1 MFINFLHIFSFKG
14 DKMMNAL
21 TIDLEDW
28 YHPEFVAKFVPP
40 HQRKDQV
47 EDAVKPLLQLLDR
60 YNVHATFFVL
70 GQVAERHPELI
81 ERIYEKGHE
90 IASHGYSHKRLH
102 ELGKEKFEDD
112 IRKSTNI
119 LESIIREKIIGFRA
133 PSYSIDQ
140 DTAWALAIL
149 ENLGYKYD
157 SSVFPLRFRK
167 KSLYGVRNAPLY
179 PYSPS
184 KEDITKE
191 SDYRNRE
198 IIEFP
203 LSVVKSAG
211 IKIPVAGGAYLRL
224 FPAWFLRLAI
234 KKINKEKRPA
244 IIYVH
249 PWETYEKTPRIKLSF
264 PHKQITYYG
273 IDSSLKK
280 IESLLRNFRFGTV
293 KDVLFHY
300 VKCYYSS
307 LAFIVCHI
315 TALSNVI

>member
-1 MFINFLHIFSFKG
+1 
-14 DKMMNAL
+14 MNAL

-28 YHPEFVAKFVPP
+28 YHPEFVTKFVPD

-60 YNVHATFFVL
+60 YNVSATFFVL

-81 ERIYEKGHE
+81 ERIYEEGHE

-102 ELGKEKFEDD
+102 ELGKEEFEDD
-112 IRKSTNI
+112 LRKCTNI
-119 LESIIREKIIGFRA
+119 LESIVKEEIFGFRA
-133 PSYSIDQ
+133 PSYSINQ
-140 DTAWALAIL
+140 DTAWALDIL

-157 SSVFPLRFRK
+157 SSIFPLRFRK
-167 KSLYGVRNAPLY
+167 KSLYGICNAPLY

-191 SDYRNRE
+191 SEDENRK

-203 LSVVKSAG
+203 LSVVKFVG

-249 PWETYEKTPRIKLSF
+249 PWETYEKTPRIKLPF
-264 PHKQITYYG
+264 PKKQITYYG
-273 IDSSLKK
+273 IGSSLKK
-280 IESLLRNFRFGTV
+280 VESLLKNFEFGTV
-293 KDVLFHY
+293 RDDLF
-300 VKCYYSS
+300 
-307 LAFIVCHI
+307 
-315 TALSNVI
+315 

>member
-1 MFINFLHIFSFKG
+1 MQ
-14 DKMMNAL
+14 NAF

-28 YHPEFVAKFVPP
+28 YHPEFVTKFVPA
-40 HQRKDQV
+40 HLRKDQI
-47 EDAVKPLLQLLDR
+47 EEAVKPLLELLDK
-60 YNVHATFFVL
+60 YNVRATFFVV
-70 GQVAERHPELI
+70 GEVAEKHLELI
-81 ERIYEKGHE
+81 EKIYDEGHE

-112 IRKSTNI
+112 IRKSMNI
-119 LESIIREKIIGFRA
+119 LEPIIKEKIIGFRA

-140 DTAWALAIL
+140 NTAWALDIL

-191 SDYRNRE
+191 SNDRNRE

-203 LSVVKSAG
+203 LSVVKLAG

-234 KKINKEKRPA
+234 NKINKEKRPA

-249 PWETYEKTPRIKLSF
+249 PWETYEKTPRIKLPF
-264 PHKQITYYG
+264 PHRQITYYG

-280 IESLLRNFRFGTV
+280 VESLLRNFEFGTV
-293 KDVLFHY
+293 RDVLFH
-300 VKCYYSS
+300 
-307 LAFIVCHI
+307 
-315 TALSNVI
+315 

>member
-1 MFINFLHIFSFKG
+1 MQ
-14 DKMMNAL
+14 NAF

-28 YHPEFVAKFVPP
+28 YHPEFVTKFVPA

-47 EDAVKPLLQLLDR
+47 ENAVKPLLQLLDR
-60 YNVHATFFVL
+60 YNVSATFFVS

-81 ERIYEKGHE
+81 EKIYNEGHE

-112 IRKSTNI
+112 IRKSVNI
-119 LESIIREKIIGFRA
+119 LESVVKEKIIGFRA
-133 PSYSIDQ
+133 PSYSINQ
-140 DTAWALAIL
+140 DTIWALDIL

-167 KSLYGVRNAPLY
+167 NSLYGVRNAPLY

-184 KEDITKE
+184 KKDITKE
-191 SDYRNRE
+191 SEDEKRK

-203 LSVVKSAG
+203 LSVVKFAG
-211 IKIPVAGGAYLRL
+211 VKIPVAGGAYLRL

-234 KKINKEKRPA
+234 KRINKEKRPA

-249 PWETYEKTPRIKLSF
+249 PWETYEKTPRIKLPF
-264 PHKQITYYG
+264 PHGQITYYG
-273 IDSSLKK
+273 IGSSLEKV
-280 IESLLRNFRFGTV
+280 ENLLRNFRFGTA
-293 KDVLFHY
+293 KAVLFH
-300 VKCYYSS
+300 
-307 LAFIVCHI
+307 
-315 TALSNVI
+315 

>member
-1 MFINFLHIFSFKG
+1 MQ
-14 DKMMNAL
+14 NAF

-28 YHPEFVAKFVPP
+28 YHPEFVTNFVPAY
-40 HQRKDQV
+40 QRKDQV

-60 YNVHATFFVL
+60 YNVSATFFVL

-81 ERIYEKGHE
+81 EKIYNEGHE

-112 IRKSTNI
+112 IRKSVNI
-119 LESIIREKIIGFRA
+119 LESVVKEKIIGFRA

-140 DTAWALAIL
+140 DTAWALDVL
-149 ENLGYKYD
+149 ENLGYRYD

-167 KSLYGVRNAPLY
+167 KSLYGIRNAPLY

-191 SDYRNRE
+191 SDDKNRK

-203 LSVVKSAG
+203 LSVVKFAG
-211 IKIPVAGGAYLRL
+211 VKIPVAGGAYLRL
-224 FPAWFLRLAI
+224 FPAQFIILAI

-249 PWETYEKTPRIKLSF
+249 PWEIYEKTPRIKLPF
-264 PHKQITYYG
+264 PHGQITYYG
-273 IDSSLKK
+273 INSALKK
-280 IESLLRNFRFGTV
+280 VESLLKNFKFGTV
-293 KDVLFHY
+293 RNVLFH
-300 VKCYYSS
+300 
-307 LAFIVCHI
+307 
-315 TALSNVI
+315 

>member
-1 MFINFLHIFSFKG
+1 MI
-14 DKMMNAL
+14 NAL

-28 YHPEFVAKFVPP
+28 YHPEFVTKFVPA

-60 YNVHATFFVL
+60 YNVSATFFVL

-81 ERIYEKGHE
+81 ERIYEEGHE

-112 IRKSTNI
+112 IRKSTNL
-119 LESIIREKIIGFRA
+119 LESIVKERIFGFRA

-140 DTAWALAIL
+140 DTIWALDVL
-149 ENLGYKYD
+149 EYYGYKYD
-157 SSVFPLRFRK
+157 SSVFPLRLRK
-167 KSLYGVRNAPLY
+167 KSMYGVCNAPLY

-184 KEDITKE
+184 KDDITRE
-191 SDYRNRE
+191 SEDENRK

-203 LSVVKSAG
+203 LSVVKFAG

-224 FPAWFLRLAI
+224 SPAWFLGLAI
-234 KKINKEKRPA
+234 KKINKERRPA

-249 PWETYEKTPRIKLSF
+249 PWETYERTPRIKLPF

-273 IDSSLKK
+273 IGSSLKK
-280 IESLLRNFRFGTV
+280 VESLLKNLRFGTAR
-293 KDVLFHY
+293 DVLF
-300 VKCYYSS
+300 
-307 LAFIVCHI
+307 
-315 TALSNVI
+315 